1 MKEITG
7 FQCDYCNHIL
17 LDKNKMIP
25 HESDCH
31 DLFEYE
37 KEKKQKQKE
46 STIYLDSFRGRVQ
59 SVSEL
64 LNLIED
70 EMDDIV
76 KAIGIV
82 RFYGKENQS
91 EAINSFTFKRHGFAS
106 VAKPELMSMTHTA
119 PVGKNK
125 CPWYP
130 NEAKV
135 QAPAFEVEVFYQYLT
150 HKGMHFNLLN
160 EIGGINTGS
169 GGNWSSGMHY
179 YITLWMEDFPL
190 GLK

>member
-1 MKEITG
+1 MKAITG
-7 FQCDYCNHIL
+7 FQCDYCNHII

-25 HESDCH
+25 HESDCR

-37 KEKKQKQKE
+37 KEKKQKQE
-46 STIYLDSFRGRVQ
+46 EAAIYLDSFRGRVQ

-64 LNLIED
+64 LNLVEA

-76 KAIGIV
+76 DAIGTV
-82 RFYGKENQS
+82 RFYGEENQS
-91 EAINSFTFKRHGFAS
+91 EAINSFTFKRHGFSS
-106 VAKPELMSMTHTA
+106 VKNPEPMSMTHSA
-119 PVGKNK
+119 PIGKK
-125 CPWYP
+125 QCPMHP
-130 NEAKV
+130 NSARVE
-135 QAPAFEVEVFYQYLT
+135 APAFEVEVFYQYKT
-150 HKGMHFNLLN
+150 HKGMYFNLLN

-169 GGNWSSGMHY
+169 GGSWNSGKHY